1 MNIKSLTLVYEN
13 CEFCKI
19 YKKDIVS
26 IEIRDL
32 GCISFKYGTF
42 SGNHLESKMHTSN
55 VEIVV
60 NNNERTSD
68 FGRGDVCHIIIEG
81 KKGEEQH
88 FIVDWAETDY
98 PYGSSSLQ
106 SVKRDEETITFK
118 SVPENKKAS

>member
-13 CEFCKI
+13 CEYCKV

-26 IEIRDL
+26 IEIKEI
-32 GCISFKYGTF
+32 GFVSFKYGTF
-42 SGNHLESKMHTSN
+42 SGSHLEGKKHTSN

-68 FGRGDVCHIIIEG
+68 FGRSDVTHIIIEG

-88 FIVDWAETDY
+88 FVVDWAENDY
-98 PYGSSSLQ
+98 PYGYSSLQ
-106 SVKRDEETITFK
+106 SVERKDKTIIFK
-118 SVPENKKAS
+118 SVPSKKEAS